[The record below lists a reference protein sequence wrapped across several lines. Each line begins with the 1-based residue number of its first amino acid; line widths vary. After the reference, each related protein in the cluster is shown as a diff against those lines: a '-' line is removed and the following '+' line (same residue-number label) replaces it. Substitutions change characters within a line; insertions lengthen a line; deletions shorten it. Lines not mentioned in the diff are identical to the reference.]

1 MASPGRSDF
10 YLKSENTLFGG
21 SSVSL
26 KKRKERNQNPKGLGR
41 GGEGKGSG
49 PRSGHVGEAEQ

>member
-10 YLKSENTLFGG
+10 YLKPENTLFGG

-26 KKRKERNQNPKGLGR
+26 KKRKERNQDPKGLGR

-49 PRSGHVGEAEQ
+49 PKSGHVGEAEQ